1 MEKNLS
7 MREIFV
13 PGTENSKRRK
23 EKKMTEALTVKKLY
37 TLDQTIAKDIFEGV
51 TYPWEVLPKIS
62 SFILELGKT
71 LSEDEYEKRGENVWI
86 AKSAKVAP
94 TAFING
100 PAIIGKD
107 AEVRHCAFIR
117 GNAIVGEGAV
127 VGNSTELK
135 NVILFNKVQV
145 PHYNYVGDS
154 VLGYKSHMGAGSIT
168 SNVKS
173 DKKLVVVKADGEKI
187 ETGMKKFGAML
198 GDEVEVGCGSV
209 LNPGTVVGSH
219 SNIYPLSSVRGFVP
233 AYSIYKKQGEVA
245 EKQGE

>member
-1 MEKNLS
+1 MK
-7 MREIFV
+7 
-13 PGTENSKRRK
+13 G
-23 EKKMTEALTVKKLY
+23 LTVKELY
-37 TLDQTIAKDIFEGV
+37 TLDETIAKDIFDGV
-51 TYPWEVLPKIS
+51 TYPWEVLPKIG
-62 SFILELGKT
+62 SFIVELGKT
-71 LSEDEYEKRGENVWI
+71 LSEDEYEKRGENIWI
-86 AKSAKVAP
+86 AKSASVAP
-94 TAFING
+94 TAYING

-154 VLGYKSHMGAGSIT
+154 VLGFKSHMGAGSIT

-173 DKKLVVVKADGEKI
+173 DKKLVVVKTPEGMI

-219 SNIYPLSSVRGFVP
+219 SNIYPLSSVRGYIP
-233 AYSIYKKQGEVA
+233 GGSIYKKQGEVV
-245 EKQGE
+245 EKREETV